1 MRLTN
6 FITESRNSF
15 YWPRL
20 LALGL
25 LAGTLLLPLLAF
37 DWVTAPGSLVLCPLR
52 AVTGVPCPS
61 CGLTRA
67 LAHLERGHWADAV
80 RFHPFSPLIF
90 LLALALVIMLLFEL
104 ASGRTVIGNPLRDR
118 RDVYLI
124 FGGLV
129 VFQVARTALF
139 FIDGGW
145 AVFWRE
151 NLFARLWALAG
162 AAFALTF

>member
-1 MRLTN
+1 MKLTS

-20 LALGL
+20 LALAL
-25 LAGTLLLPLLAF
+25 LAGSLLLPFVAY
-37 DWVTAPGSLVLCPLR
+37 DWVTSPQSVVLCPLR
-52 AVTGVPCPS
+52 AVTAIPCPS

-80 RFHPFSPLIF
+80 SFHPFSPLIF

-118 RDVYLI
+118 RDVWLV
-124 FGGLV
+124 FAGLA
-129 VFQVARTALF
+129 VFQAARTALF
-139 FIDGGW
+139 FLDGGW
-145 AVFWRE
+145 GVFWRE
-151 NLFARLWALAG
+151 NLVARLIALARTV
-162 AAFALTF
+162 F